1 MPETQP
7 DTQPDTQLVPSSVPS
22 SIAPISPSHHTQTQ
36 TELDIYVEDA
46 DVGTEGTIGPM
57 ASRDNW
63 AEAHPKVTWMETQT
77 SQHSEQDSDKLPDL
91 IQIDGD

>member
-1 MPETQP
+1 MLETQP
-7 DTQPDTQLVPSSVPS
+7 DTQPETQSVPSSVPS
-22 SIAPISPSHHTQTQ
+22 SITPIPPSHHTQTQ
-36 TELDIYVEDA
+36 TELDVEDA

-77 SQHSEQDSDKLPDL
+77 SQTDSDQVPDL
-91 IQIDGD
+91 IPIVD

>member
-1 MPETQP
+1 MATATSRDGKRKITAFQFPGAVVNSEV
-7 DTQPDTQLVPSSVPS
+7 D
-22 SIAPISPSHHTQTQ
+22 
-36 TELDIYVEDA
+36 VEDA

-57 ASRDNW
+57 ALGRWHW